1 MSNYSDDVRLFD
13 DDPRSPF
20 YKDPGCD
27 TCNDDTGLCSCEED
41 LEQEREELEREE
53 YEEEIRKEARRLL

>member
-1 MSNYSDDVRLFD
+1 MSNYSDDVRSFD
-13 DDPRSPF
+13 HDPRSPF

-41 LEQEREELEREE
+41 LEELEREE
-53 YEEEIRKEARRLL
+53 YEEEMRKEARRLP

>member
-1 MSNYSDDVRLFD
+1 MSNYSDDIRSYD

-41 LEQEREELEREE
+41 LEQAREE
-53 YEEEIRKEARRLL
+53 YEEEMRKEARRLL